1 MALQIIAETNRLLSV
16 SLSTPRTH
24 LRSISPSHLPRPC
37 TRNAPNTQVKNK
49 MIVHMD
55 ARSKEMIALKRE
67 NANLRARV
75 KHLEGEIRGGAGA
88 GPGEFRRVSTSG
100 PVKSREGQLQPS
112 RVDRVGSSSSSNE
125 SRKTTR
131 SSGSVARSAA

>member
-1 MALQIIAETNRLLSV
+1 
-16 SLSTPRTH
+16 
-24 LRSISPSHLPRPC
+24 
-37 TRNAPNTQVKNK
+37 

-67 NANLRARV
+67 NADLRARV
-75 KHLEGEIRGGAGA
+75 KHLEGVIRGGAGAGA
-88 GPGEFRRVSTSG
+88 GPGEFRRVSTSA
-100 PVKSREGQLQPS
+100 PVKSREGQVQPS